1 MHTLLHTILNRIAT
15 GRLPLLNAAEAV
27 TLALLPEQDNLDIL
41 AAASAARAAFGPDA
55 GASCGIVNA
64 KSGHCP
70 ENCAF
75 CAQSAHHRGNAPVYP
90 LMSEDELL
98 RRAEEL
104 ARAGVSRFGIVTSGT
119 ALDERELDS
128 LCAAAERILRNV
140 DIRLC
145 GSLGMLTE
153 ERGRRLKEAGFPRYH
168 HNLETAASHFDTI
181 CSTHDYEEDILSL
194 RAARRAGLEVCSCGI
209 FGLGESWEQRVE
221 LGLTLAADSSFSG
234 EYHDSDMGD
243 GGDDYPDGTV
253 YLCNF
258 SGKFT
263 DIKQL
268 DDHSYSLTLEEL
280 SSDYEQ
286 GKEWV
291 EDGVR
296 YVSSE
301 PYGVEQG
308 KDFIL
313 YLPDTPTD
321 GLNEEFLSWW
331 PGQYQEDQ
339 SDTLDFYGLY
349 NVDMGYGFFG

>member
-1 MHTLLHTILNRIAT
+1 MEKGHIGRADHEESFCGGCGAGPVHRAFAGCGEKSSGERID
-15 GRLPLLNAAEAV
+15 GG
-27 TLALLPEQDNLDIL
+27 LA
-41 AAASAARAAFGPDA
+41 
-55 GASCGIVNA
+55 
-64 KSGHCP
+64 
-70 ENCAF
+70 
-75 CAQSAHHRGNAPVYP
+75 
-90 LMSEDELL
+90 
-98 RRAEEL
+98 
-104 ARAGVSRFGIVTSGT
+104 
-119 ALDERELDS
+119 DS
-128 LCAAAERILRNV
+128 LPI
-140 DIRLC
+140 D
-145 GSLGMLTE
+145 
-153 ERGRRLKEAGFPRYH
+153 
-168 HNLETAASHFDTI
+168 LEFSSGVGAWGT
-181 CSTHDYEEDILSL
+181 
-194 RAARRAGLEVCSCGI
+194 
-209 FGLGESWEQRVE
+209 
-221 LGLTLAADSSFSG
+221 GLTLAADGSFSG

-243 GGDDYPDGTV
+243 SGDDYPDGTV

-263 DIKQL
+263 EIKQL

-331 PGQYQEDQ
+331 PGQYQEGQ

>member
-1 MHTLLHTILNRIAT
+1 MKKVFV
-15 GRLPLLNAAEAV
+15 AAAA
-27 TLALLPEQDNLDIL
+27 LALCTGLL
-41 AAASAARAAFGPDA
+41 AG
-55 GASCGIVNA
+55 CGE
-64 KSGHCP
+64 KSSG
-70 ENCAF
+70 E
-75 CAQSAHHRGNAPVYP
+75 RIDGG
-90 LMSEDELL
+90 
-98 RRAEEL
+98 L
-104 ARAGVSRFGIVTSGT
+104 A
-119 ALDERELDS
+119 DS
-128 LCAAAERILRNV
+128 LPI
-140 DIRLC
+140 D
-145 GSLGMLTE
+145 
-153 ERGRRLKEAGFPRYH
+153 
-168 HNLETAASHFDTI
+168 LEFSSGVGAWGT
-181 CSTHDYEEDILSL
+181 
-194 RAARRAGLEVCSCGI
+194 
-209 FGLGESWEQRVE
+209 
-221 LGLTLAADSSFSG
+221 GLTLAADGSFSG

-243 GGDDYPDGTV
+243 SGDDYPDGTV

-263 DIKQL
+263 EIKQL

>member
-1 MHTLLHTILNRIAT
+1 MKKVF
-15 GRLPLLNAAEAV
+15 AAAAA
-27 TLALLPEQDNLDIL
+27 LALCTGLL
-41 AAASAARAAFGPDA
+41 AG
-55 GASCGIVNA
+55 CGE
-64 KSGHCP
+64 KSSG
-70 ENCAF
+70 E
-75 CAQSAHHRGNAPVYP
+75 RIDGG
-90 LMSEDELL
+90 
-98 RRAEEL
+98 L
-104 ARAGVSRFGIVTSGT
+104 A
-119 ALDERELDS
+119 DS
-128 LCAAAERILRNV
+128 LPI
-140 DIRLC
+140 D
-145 GSLGMLTE
+145 
-153 ERGRRLKEAGFPRYH
+153 
-168 HNLETAASHFDTI
+168 LEFSSGVGAWGT
-181 CSTHDYEEDILSL
+181 
-194 RAARRAGLEVCSCGI
+194 
-209 FGLGESWEQRVE
+209 
-221 LGLTLAADSSFSG
+221 GLTLAADGSFSG

-263 DIKQL
+263 EIKQL

>member
-1 MHTLLHTILNRIAT
+1 MKKVF
-15 GRLPLLNAAEAV
+15 AAAAA
-27 TLALLPEQDNLDIL
+27 LALCTGLLAGCGEKSSGERIDGGLADSLPIDLEF
-41 AAASAARAAFGPDA
+41 SSGA
-55 GASCGIVNA
+55 GAW
-64 KSGHCP
+64 
-70 ENCAF
+70 
-75 CAQSAHHRGNAPVYP
+75 
-90 LMSEDELL
+90 
-98 RRAEEL
+98 
-104 ARAGVSRFGIVTSGT
+104 GT
-119 ALDERELDS
+119 
-128 LCAAAERILRNV
+128 
-140 DIRLC
+140 
-145 GSLGMLTE
+145 
-153 ERGRRLKEAGFPRYH
+153 
-168 HNLETAASHFDTI
+168 
-181 CSTHDYEEDILSL
+181 
-194 RAARRAGLEVCSCGI
+194 
-209 FGLGESWEQRVE
+209 
-221 LGLTLAADSSFSG
+221 GLTLAADGSFSG

-243 GGDDYPDGTV
+243 SGDDYPDGTV

-331 PGQYQEDQ
+331 PGQFQEDL
-339 SDTLDFYGLY
+339 SDMLDFYGLS

>member
-153 ERGRRLKEAGFPRYH
+153 ERGRRLKEAGFTRYH
-168 HNLETAASHFDTI
+168 HNLETAASHFDAI

-221 LGLTLAADSSFSG
+221 LGLTLASEGVDSLPINFLKAIPGTPLEGTPPLPPAEALRCIALMRLLNPGREIVICGGREHALGQWQSWVFAAG
-234 EYHDSDMGD
+234 AGMIMTGD
-243 GGDDYPDGTV
+243 
-253 YLCNF
+253 YLTTTGRAF
-258 SGKFT
+258 AE
-263 DIKQL
+263 
-268 DDHSYSLTLEEL
+268 DHAMLAALGLRALENIGAR
-280 SSDYEQ
+280 S
-286 GKEWV
+286 
-291 EDGVR
+291 
-296 YVSSE
+296 
-301 PYGVEQG
+301 
-308 KDFIL
+308 
-313 YLPDTPTD
+313 
-321 GLNEEFLSWW
+321 
-331 PGQYQEDQ
+331 
-339 SDTLDFYGLY
+339 
-349 NVDMGYGFFG
+349 